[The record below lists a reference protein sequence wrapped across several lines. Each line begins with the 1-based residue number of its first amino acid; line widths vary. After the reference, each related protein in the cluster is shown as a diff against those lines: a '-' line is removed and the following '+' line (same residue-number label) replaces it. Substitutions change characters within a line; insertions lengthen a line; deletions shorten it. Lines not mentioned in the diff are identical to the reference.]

1 MALFICVNNHQ
12 GDELFSVH
20 SRGKRCALTDYE
32 FIDMCK
38 PAKTMSIYSVQFV
51 DVYSL
56 KINAECCLIRLTVI
70 RFLEQPNVDCCL
82 QHGLHILTFII

>member
-1 MALFICVNNHQ
+1 
-12 GDELFSVH
+12 
-20 SRGKRCALTDYE
+20 
-32 FIDMCK
+32 
-38 PAKTMSIYSVQFV
+38 MSIYSVQFV

>member
-20 SRGKRCALTDYE
+20 SRGKRCALSDYE
-32 FIDMCK
+32 FIDMFK
-38 PAKTMSIYSVQFV
+38 PAQTMSIYSVQFV